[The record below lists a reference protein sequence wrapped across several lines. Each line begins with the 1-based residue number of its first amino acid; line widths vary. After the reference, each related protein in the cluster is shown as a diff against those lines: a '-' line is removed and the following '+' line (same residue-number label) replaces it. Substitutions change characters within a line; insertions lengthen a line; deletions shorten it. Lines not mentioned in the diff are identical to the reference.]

1 MLPSEIYNER
11 DQPFTV
17 GSFVYADMSSFLSP
31 RDNRISLVSPV
42 VSSALNCS
50 TLNVTS
56 DCVTSDLSRKVVI
69 SFNLTGLKV
78 YVQCLGVG
86 EMKMLSLL

>member
-17 GSFVYADMSSFLSP
+17 GSFVYTNMSSFLSP

-50 TLNVTS
+50 ILNDTS
-56 DCVTSDLSRKVVI
+56 DCVTSGLSQKVVI

-78 YVQCLGVG
+78 YI
-86 EMKMLSLL
+86 